1 LDDETAIVY
10 KYVEG
15 KPVPEKQHNE
25 KSGKRDYI
33 MTNRNVQYL
42 ILTIILCIPI
52 ISHAQNKYGQETLED
67 GLLDP
72 FIRYPAIPSHIIEL
86 RDRWAAET
94 LKWVDKTLQAHPPE
108 VDPPYIRIQALAAMD
123 DPIHLGEAPVLDV
136 IADYFQKRIQGGLAH
151 LQSTGRPDRGAR
163 IWKFYNFTF
172 VVKTPNHAFAFDVCH
187 GYRKVTMTK
196 AQLRSIARQ
205 VDMAFISHDHPDH
218 ADVVF
223 AHEMAALGKK
233 VVVPDVLW
241 PNSDIEQSLVRVSGT
256 YKGNVDGVSFIAF
269 PGSQGATLPNPV
281 YLVAA
286 DGVSLMHMGDQS
298 RGSDYDNWMKGIG
311 KTHDVDILFINCRDG
326 GMRRKISAIDPELII
341 PGHENEIRHIVDGRQ
356 GVVRT
361 LSNLR
366 ENKIPVVLM
375 SWGEYFQYVK

>member
-1 LDDETAIVY
+1 MIMTRSVRYLVLAIVA
-10 KYVEG
+10 
-15 KPVPEKQHNE
+15 
-25 KSGKRDYI
+25 
-33 MTNRNVQYL
+33 
-42 ILTIILCIPI
+42 CIPI
-52 ISHAQNKYGQETLED
+52 ISNAQNKYGQKTLED

-72 FIRYPAIPSHIIEL
+72 FIRCPAMPSHIIEL
-86 RDRWAAET
+86 RDRWAVET
-94 LKWVDKTLQAHPPE
+94 LNWADEILRAHPPQ
-108 VDPPYIRIQALAAMD
+108 VDPPCIRIQALAAMD

-136 IADYFQKRIQGGLAH
+136 IADYFQKRIQCGLAH

-172 VVKTPNHAFAFDVCH
+172 IVKTPNHAFAFDVSH

-196 AQLRSIARQ
+196 AQLRTVAKQ
-205 VDMAFISHDHPDH
+205 VDVAFISHDHPDH
-218 ADVVF
+218 ADVAF

-233 VVVPDVLW
+233 VVVPDSLW
-241 PNSDIEQSLVRVSGT
+241 PNSDIDKSLVRVSGT
-256 YKGNVDGVSFIAF
+256 YKGNIEGVSFIAF

-298 RGSDYDNWMKGIG
+298 RGSDYDNWIKGIG
-311 KTHDVDILFINCRDG
+311 KTHSVDILFINCRDG
-326 GMRRKISAIDPELII
+326 SMRRKISAIDPELII

-361 LSNLR
+361 LSNLG
-366 ENKIPVVLM
+366 ESKIPVVLM
-375 SWGEYFQYVK
+375 SWGEYFQYIK

>member
-1 LDDETAIVY
+1 
-10 KYVEG
+10 
-15 KPVPEKQHNE
+15 
-25 KSGKRDYI
+25 
-33 MTNRNVQYL
+33 MMNRNVQYL
-42 ILTIILCIPI
+42 ILTIILCMPI
-52 ISHAQNKYGQETLED
+52 ISCAQNKYGQETLED

-72 FIRYPAIPSHIIEL
+72 FIRYPAIPSHVIEL
-86 RDRWAAET
+86 RNRWAGET
-94 LKWVDKTLQAHPPE
+94 LKWVDKTLRAHGPE
-108 VDPPYIRIQALAAMD
+108 VEPPYIRIQALAAMD
-123 DPIHLGEAPVLDV
+123 DPIHLGEAPVLDF
-136 IADYFQKRIQGGLAH
+136 IADFFQKRTQTGLAH
-151 LQSTGRPDRGAR
+151 LQSTGHPDRGAR

-218 ADVVF
+218 ADVAF

-241 PNSDIEQSLVRVSGT
+241 PDSDIEQSLVRVSGT
-256 YKGNVDGVSFIAF
+256 YKGDVDGVSFIAF
-269 PGSQGATLPNPV
+269 PGSQGATLPNAV
-281 YLVAA
+281 YLVST
-286 DGVSLMHMGDQS
+286 DGVNLMHMGDQS
-298 RGSDYDNWMKGIG
+298 RSRDYDKWMKGIG

-326 GMRRKISAIDPELII
+326 GMRPKISAIDPKLII

-361 LSNLR
+361 ISNLGD
-366 ENKIPVVLM
+366 NKIPVVLM
-375 SWGEYFQYVK
+375 SWGEYFHYVK

>member
-1 LDDETAIVY
+1 
-10 KYVEG
+10 
-15 KPVPEKQHNE
+15 
-25 KSGKRDYI
+25 
-33 MTNRNVQYL
+33 MTSRNKKYL
-42 ILTIILCIPI
+42 ILKIILCLSI

-72 FIRYPAIPSHIIEL
+72 FIRYPAIPPHIIEL
-86 RDRWAAET
+86 RNRWAAET
-94 LKWVDKTLQAHPPE
+94 LKWADKTLRANPPQ

-123 DPIHLGEAPVLDV
+123 DPLHLGEAPVLDV
-136 IADYFQKRIQGGLAH
+136 IADFYQKRIQSGLSH
-151 LQSTGRPDRGAR
+151 LKSTMRPERGAR

-172 VVKTPNHAFAFDVCH
+172 VVKTPKHSFAFDVNH

-196 AQLRSIARQ
+196 AQLRTIARQ
-205 VDMAFISHDHPDH
+205 VDIAFISHDHPDH
-218 ADVVF
+218 ADVLF

-241 PNSDIEQSLVRVSGT
+241 PKSDIEKSLVRVSGT
-256 YKGNVDGVSFIAF
+256 YKGNINGVSFIAF

-281 YLVAA
+281 YLVKA
-286 DGVSLMHMGDQS
+286 DGLSLMHMGDQS

-311 KTHDVDILFINCRDG
+311 KAYDVDILFINCRDR
-326 GMRRKISAIDPELII
+326 GMQRKIQTIDPELII

-366 ENKIPVVLM
+366 GCKIPVVLM
-375 SWGEYFQYVK
+375 SWGEYFHYVK

>member
-1 LDDETAIVY
+1 MTTRKV
-10 KYVEG
+10 KYLVL
-15 KPVPEKQHNE
+15 V
-25 KSGKRDYI
+25 
-33 MTNRNVQYL
+33 
-42 ILTIILCIPI
+42 IIACIPV
-52 ISHAQNKYGQETLED
+52 ISHARNKYGQEILED

-94 LKWVDKTLQAHPPE
+94 LNWADEILKAHPPK

-123 DPIHLGEAPVLDV
+123 DPLHLGQAPVLDV
-136 IADYFQKRIQGGLAH
+136 IADYFQKRVRYGLTH
-151 LQSTGRPDRGAR
+151 LQSTGRPKRGAG

-196 AQLRSIARQ
+196 AQLQSIARQ

-241 PNSDIEQSLVRVSGT
+241 PNSDIEKSLVRVSGT
-256 YKGNVDGVSFIAF
+256 YKGNIDGVSFTAF
-269 PGSQGATLPNPV
+269 PGSQGTTIPNPV
-281 YLVAA
+281 YLVTA

-298 RGSDYDNWMKGIG
+298 RGSDYDKWIKGIG
-311 KTHDVDILFINCRDG
+311 RAHDVDILFINCRDG
-326 GMRRKISAIDPELII
+326 RMQQKIRAIDPKLII

-361 LSNLR
+361 LSNLG

-375 SWGEYFQYVK
+375 TWGEYFQYIK

>member
-1 LDDETAIVY
+1 
-10 KYVEG
+10 
-15 KPVPEKQHNE
+15 
-25 KSGKRDYI
+25 
-33 MTNRNVQYL
+33 MTNRNMLYL

-52 ISHAQNKYGQETLED
+52 ISYAQNTYGQETLED

-86 RDRWAAET
+86 RNRWAAET
-94 LKWVDKTLQAHPPE
+94 LNWVDKTLRAHPPQ

-123 DPIHLGEAPVLDV
+123 DPLHLGEAPVLDV
-136 IADYFQKRIQGGLAH
+136 IADYFQKRIKGGLAH
-151 LQSTGRPDRGAR
+151 MKSTGHPERGAR

-218 ADVVF
+218 ADVAF

-233 VVVPDVLW
+233 VVVPDTLW

-286 DGVSLMHMGDQS
+286 DGVSFMHMGDQS
-298 RGSDYDNWMKGIG
+298 RGSDYDNWIKGIG
-311 KTHDVDILFINCRDG
+311 KKHDVDILFINCRDG
-326 GMRRKISAIDPELII
+326 SMRRKIPAIDPELII

-361 LSNLR
+361 LSNLK

-375 SWGEYFQYVK
+375 SWGEYFQYIK

>member
-1 LDDETAIVY
+1 
-10 KYVEG
+10 
-15 KPVPEKQHNE
+15 
-25 KSGKRDYI
+25 
-33 MTNRNVQYL
+33 MMNRNVQYL
-42 ILTIILCIPI
+42 ILTIILCMPI
-52 ISHAQNKYGQETLED
+52 VSQAQNKYGQETLED

-72 FIRYPAIPSHIIEL
+72 FIRYPAMPSHIIEL

-94 LKWVDKTLQAHPPE
+94 LKWVDKTLRAHQPE
-108 VDPPYIRIQALAAMD
+108 VDPPYIRIQALAALD

-136 IADYFQKRIQGGLAH
+136 IADYFQKRMQVGLTH
-151 LQSTGRPDRGAR
+151 LQSTGHPDRGAR

-196 AQLRSIARQ
+196 AQLRSIARE

-218 ADVVF
+218 ADVAF

-241 PNSDIEQSLVRVSGT
+241 PNSDIEKSLVRVSGT
-256 YKGNVDGVSFIAF
+256 YKGHVDGVSFIAF

-298 RGSDYDNWMKGIG
+298 RSSDYDKWMKGIG

-326 GMRRKISAIDPELII
+326 GMRRKISAIDPKLII

-361 LSNLR
+361 LSNLK

-375 SWGEYFQYVK
+375 SWGEYFHYVK

>member
-1 LDDETAIVY
+1 L
-10 KYVEG
+10 
-15 KPVPEKQHNE
+15 
-25 KSGKRDYI
+25 
-33 MTNRNVQYL
+33 QYL

-86 RDRWAAET
+86 RNRWAAET
-94 LKWVDKTLQAHPPE
+94 LKWVDKTLRVHPPE
-108 VDPPYIRIQALAAMD
+108 VDPPYIRIQALAALD

-151 LQSTGRPDRGAR
+151 LKSTGHPKRGIR

-172 VVKTPNHAFAFDVCH
+172 VVKTSNHAFAFDVCH

-196 AQLRSIARQ
+196 AQLRSIAKQ

-218 ADVVF
+218 ADLAF

-241 PNSDIEQSLVRVSGT
+241 PKLDIEQSLVRVSGT
-256 YKGNVDGVSFIAF
+256 YKGNVNGVSFFAF

-281 YLVAA
+281 YLVTA
-286 DGVSLMHMGDQS
+286 DGMSLMHMGDQS

-326 GMRRKISAIDPELII
+326 GMRRKISAIDPKLII

-361 LSNLR
+361 LSNLG
-366 ENKIPVVLM
+366 ENKTPVVLM

>member
-1 LDDETAIVY
+1 
-10 KYVEG
+10 
-15 KPVPEKQHNE
+15 
-25 KSGKRDYI
+25 
-33 MTNRNVQYL
+33 MTNRNMQYL
-42 ILTIILCIPI
+42 VIAIIACISI
-52 ISHAQNKYGQETLED
+52 ISHAQNKYGQETSED

-86 RDRWAAET
+86 RNRWAAET
-94 LKWVDKTLQAHPPE
+94 LNWVDKTLQTHPPE
-108 VDPPYIRIQALAAMD
+108 VNAPYIRIQALAALD
-123 DPIHLGEAPVLDV
+123 DPLHLGEAPVLDV
-136 IADYFQKRIQGGLAH
+136 IADYYQRRVQGGLAH
-151 LQSTGRPDRGAR
+151 LQSTGHPDIGAR

-172 VVKTPNHAFAFDVCH
+172 VVKTHNHAFAFDVCH

-196 AQLRSIARQ
+196 TQLRCIARQ
-205 VDMAFISHDHPDH
+205 VDLAFISHDHPDH

-233 VVVPDVLW
+233 VVVPDSLW
-241 PNSDIEQSLVRVSGT
+241 PNSDIEQSLVRVSGF
-256 YKGNVDGVSFIAF
+256 YKGHVDGVSFFAF

-281 YLVAA
+281 YLVAV

-298 RGSDYDNWMKGIG
+298 RGSDYDNWIKGIG
-311 KTHDVDILFINCRDG
+311 KTHNVDILFINCRDG
-326 GMRRKISAIDPELII
+326 SMRKKILAIDPKLII

-375 SWGEYFQYVK
+375 TWGEYFQYVK

>member
-1 LDDETAIVY
+1 
-10 KYVEG
+10 
-15 KPVPEKQHNE
+15 
-25 KSGKRDYI
+25 
-33 MTNRNVQYL
+33 QYL

-86 RDRWAAET
+86 RNRWAAET
-94 LKWVDKTLQAHPPE
+94 LKWVDKTLREHRPE

-136 IADYFQKRIQGGLAH
+136 IADYFQKRMQVGLAH
-151 LQSTGRPDRGAR
+151 LQSTRHPDRGAR

-218 ADVVF
+218 ADVAF

-256 YKGNVDGVSFIAF
+256 YKGNVNGVSFIAF

-298 RGSDYDNWMKGIG
+298 RGSDYDKWMKGIG

-326 GMRRKISAIDPELII
+326 GMGRKISAIDPKLII

-361 LSNLR
+361 LSNLK

-375 SWGEYFQYVK
+375 SWGEYFHYVK

>member
-1 LDDETAIVY
+1 
-10 KYVEG
+10 
-15 KPVPEKQHNE
+15 
-25 KSGKRDYI
+25 
-33 MTNRNVQYL
+33 MMNRNVQYL

-52 ISHAQNKYGQETLED
+52 ISHAQDKYGQETLED

-72 FIRYPAIPSHIIEL
+72 FIRYPAIPLHIIEL
-86 RDRWAAET
+86 RNRWAAET
-94 LKWVDKTLQAHPPE
+94 LKWVDKTLRAHPPE

-123 DPIHLGEAPVLDV
+123 DPIHLGEVPVLDV
-136 IADYFQKRIQGGLAH
+136 IADYFQKRTQVGLAH
-151 LQSTGRPDRGAR
+151 LQSTGYPDRGAR

-172 VVKTPNHAFAFDVCH
+172 VVKTSNHAFAFDVCH

-233 VVVPDVLW
+233 VVIPDVLW

-256 YKGNVDGVSFIAF
+256 YKGNVSGVSFIAF

-281 YLVAA
+281 YLVAT

-298 RGSDYDNWMKGIG
+298 RGSDYDNWMKGIR

-326 GMRRKISAIDPELII
+326 GMHRKISAIDPELII
-341 PGHENEIRHIVDGRQ
+341 PGHENEIRYIVDGRQ

>member
-1 LDDETAIVY
+1 MMMTRSVRYLVLAI
-10 KYVEG
+10 
-15 KPVPEKQHNE
+15 
-25 KSGKRDYI
+25 I
-33 MTNRNVQYL
+33 A
-42 ILTIILCIPI
+42 CIPI
-52 ISHAQNKYGQETLED
+52 ISNAQNKYGQETLED

-72 FIRYPAIPSHIIEL
+72 FIRYPAIPPHIIEL

-94 LKWVDKTLQAHPPE
+94 LNWVHETLRVHPPQ

-136 IADYFQKRIQGGLAH
+136 IADYFQKRIQGGLVH

-172 VVKTPNHAFAFDVCH
+172 IVKTPNHTFAFDVSH

-196 AQLRSIARQ
+196 AQLRTVAKQ
-205 VDMAFISHDHPDH
+205 VDVAFISHDHPDH
-218 ADVVF
+218 ADVAF
-223 AHEMAALGKK
+223 AHEMAALDKTI
-233 VVVPDVLW
+233 VVPDSLW

-256 YKGNVDGVSFIAF
+256 YKGTIEGLSFIAF

-298 RGSDYDNWMKGIG
+298 RGSDYDNWIKGIG
-311 KTHDVDILFINCRDG
+311 KAHDVDILFINCRDG
-326 GMRRKISAIDPELII
+326 SMRRKISAIDPKVII

-361 LSNLR
+361 LSNLGDNR
-366 ENKIPVVLM
+366 IPVVLM
-375 SWGEYFQYVK
+375 SWGEYFHYVK

>member
-1 LDDETAIVY
+1 
-10 KYVEG
+10 
-15 KPVPEKQHNE
+15 
-25 KSGKRDYI
+25 
-33 MTNRNVQYL
+33 MTNRNAQYL
-42 ILTIILCIPI
+42 ILIMILCIPI

-86 RDRWAAET
+86 RNRWAAET
-94 LKWVDKTLQAHPPE
+94 LKWVDKTLRAHRPE
-108 VDPPYIRIQALAAMD
+108 VNPPYIRIQALAAMD

-136 IADYFQKRIQGGLAH
+136 IADYFQKRMQVGLAH
-151 LQSTGRPDRGAR
+151 LQTTGHPNRGAR

-196 AQLRSIARQ
+196 AQLRSIARE

-233 VVVPDVLW
+233 VVVPDELW

-298 RGSDYDNWMKGIG
+298 RGSDYDKWMKGIG

-375 SWGEYFQYVK
+375 SWGEFFHYVK

>member
-1 LDDETAIVY
+1 MTTRKVNYLVLVIIV
-10 KYVEG
+10 
-15 KPVPEKQHNE
+15 
-25 KSGKRDYI
+25 
-33 MTNRNVQYL
+33 
-42 ILTIILCIPI
+42 CIPAF
-52 ISHAQNKYGQETLED
+52 SHAGNKYGQQTLED

-94 LKWVDKTLQAHPPE
+94 LNWVDGILRAHPPK

-136 IADYFQKRIQGGLAH
+136 IADYFQKRIQNGLTH
-151 LQSTGRPDRGAR
+151 LQSTGRPEKGAG

-172 VVKTPNHAFAFDVCH
+172 VVKTPNHAFAFDVSH

-196 AQLRSIARQ
+196 AQLQSIARQ

-241 PNSDIEQSLVRVSGT
+241 PNSDIEKSLVRVSGN
-256 YKGNVDGVSFIAF
+256 YKGNINGVPFIAF

-281 YLVAA
+281 YLVTA
-286 DGVSLMHMGDQS
+286 DGISLMHMGDQS
-298 RGSDYDNWMKGIG
+298 RGSDYDNWIKGIG
-311 KTHDVDILFINCRDG
+311 NKHDVDILFINCRDG
-326 GMRRKISAIDPELII
+326 GMQKKIRAIDPKLII

-361 LSNLR
+361 LSNLKD
-366 ENKIPVVLM
+366 NKIPVVLM
-375 SWGEYFQYVK
+375 TWGEYFQYIK